1 MAKIEDNTIIS
12 KPRSRTSSCFLGC
25 FGFSGKVKV
34 SEEIPRKKSPRWFS
48 WPRLKKSDAK
58 TVPVDA
64 AAAPAG
70 KKITSK
76 HHAPAK
82 IPADSPEQ
90 SEHEKLQK
98 TRHETSQN
106 IILEDNK
113 DLDHVSSTKKNTCQK
128 QLSIDRKITVSK
140 ISNSHPSSPKKKSK
154 VDHTI
159 TVLSPS
165 SSPKQ
170 KKKQVT
176 NVGENSKSHGNK
188 MLPESDTL
196 IGKFDPVIGLSIIMV
211 TLIIMFVWGR
221 VCAILCTAALFYVV
235 RRFKI
240 VVRSS
245 VSTQNESNQIDS
257 DLNYDEYKKKVVLEG
272 FLERKHRNIIG
283 NL

>member
-64 AAAPAG
+64 ATAPAG

-113 DLDHVSSTKKNTCQK
+113 DLDHVSC
-128 QLSIDRKITVSK
+128 RYR
-140 ISNSHPSSPKKKSK
+140 SP
-154 VDHTI
+154 
-159 TVLSPS
+159 LSP
-165 SSPKQ
+165 
-170 KKKQVT
+170 VA
-176 NVGENSKSHGNK
+176 VA
-188 MLPESDTL
+188 
-196 IGKFDPVIGLSIIMV
+196 V
-211 TLIIMFVWGR
+211 
-221 VCAILCTAALFYVV
+221 AIAIAIAIAINP
-235 RRFKI
+235 R
-240 VVRSS
+240 
-245 VSTQNESNQIDS
+245 
-257 DLNYDEYKKKVVLEG
+257 
-272 FLERKHRNIIG
+272 HRNYH
-283 NL
+283 